1 MMYADDSNKKSY
13 NDTEIVN
20 YYTDFNAAG
29 LFHYEEMLIE
39 KYFKAGGR
47 TLDVGCGAGRVTIP
61 LHERGYQVTGLDY
74 AEKMIAAAKK
84 LNGAIDYRVGNILS
98 TPFENQEFDN
108 IIFPFNGLMLL
119 ESYEERL
126 SAVKEV
132 CRLLKDDGKFV
143 FTTPYLDNKVKKPY
157 WSEKAEILG
166 IDTDNMSWEQQME
179 LGDEQLEDYGNV
191 FYLHVPFI
199 SEVEKMLEEASME
212 LLFSARRLD
221 YSGIE
226 EMEDELD
233 DNYLWVTK
241 CKK

>member
-233 DNYLWVTK
+233 DNYLWVIK